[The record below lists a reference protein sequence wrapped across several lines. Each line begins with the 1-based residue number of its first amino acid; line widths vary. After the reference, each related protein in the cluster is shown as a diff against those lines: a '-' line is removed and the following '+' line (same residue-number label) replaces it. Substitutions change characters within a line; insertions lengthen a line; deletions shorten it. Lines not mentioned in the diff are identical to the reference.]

1 MLGIS
6 EHCVGDLGGL
16 GGATGAV
23 PGLPALGLQPLCA
36 SLTWGIIITLD
47 SQD

>member
-1 MLGIS
+1 MFGIS
-6 EHCVGDLGGL
+6 EHCGGDLGEL

-23 PGLPALGLQPLCA
+23 PGSQALGLQTLCA